1 MKKYVSVLVKF
12 ACIFLFTSNIN
23 AQVVQQQAD
32 KWQLTNGVK
41 LESETSKKNLIKL
54 KPSKVSLSVNS
65 QNTEDIPK
73 KEDKNLKPPKV
84 LKYGNQKS
92 SKIIKKED
100 DE

>member
-54 KPSKVSLSVNS
+54 KATKVSPSINS
-65 QNTEDIPK
+65 QNIDDVPQK
-73 KEDKNLKPPKV
+73 KKKNLKPPKES
-84 LKYGNQKS
+84 KYGNKKS
-92 SKIIKKED
+92 SKIIKRED

>member
-100 DE
+100 EE

>member
-65 QNTEDIPK
+65 QNTEDTPK

-92 SKIIKKED
+92 SNIIKKED
-100 DE
+100 EE